1 MLVLAVR
8 ASAQGGFNPDNPPE
22 PLAQYRVS
30 VGCSPSE
37 AGYTSGAGK
46 YTKGTQVNIRTS
58 LRTSLFTFEHWLKDG
73 EVYTTDMN
81 FTYVVEAKNV
91 TFTAVYQYNPNNPP
105 EPMAKNEYRLYL
117 EQDMVDAGSFNRTS
131 GAKAQAGSSVF
142 LRAYNNQGF
151 RFLGW
156 YEGEEEVSTQQSFY
170 YTMPAHTVTLTAHY
184 AYDPDSP
191 ADPQS
196 SQTDIDNRL
205 VGDVNGD
212 GVITVADAVCII
224 NFVARKDNEVFIEAN
239 ADVND
244 DGVIT
249 VADAVCIINIV
260 ARRPDGDSPEN
271 PD

>member
-22 PLAQYRVS
+22 PLAQYKVS
-30 VGCSPSE
+30 LACTPNE
-37 AGYTSGAGK
+37 AGYCSGAGK
-46 YTKGTQVNIRTS
+46 YTEGTTINIRTS
-58 LRTSLFTFEHWLKDG
+58 LRGMNYIFEHWLKDG
-73 EVYTTDMN
+73 EVYSTDMS
-81 FTYVVEAKNV
+81 FTYTMEAKNV
-91 TFTAVYQYNPNNPP
+91 SFVAVYSFNPSNPP
-105 EPMAKNEYRLYL
+105 EPMASNLYRIYL
-117 EQDMVDAGSFNRTS
+117 EQNMEGAGSFNRTN
-131 GAKAQAGSSVF
+131 GEKAEAGSSVY

-156 YEGEEEVSTQQSFY
+156 YEGEMLINSQQSFY
-170 YTMPAHTVTLTAHY
+170 YSMPAHHVTLTAHY
-184 AYDPDSP
+184 VYDPDSP

-205 VGDVNGD
+205 LGDVNGD

-224 NFVARKDNEVFIEAN
+224 NVVARKDNEVFVEAN
-239 ADVND
+239 ADVNS

-260 ARRPDGDSPEN
+260 ARKTDF
-271 PD
+271 